1 MFVSAQ
7 LSSNQL
13 TYGLKN
19 INIVSNDNFLKIH
32 NQLRPLLQ
40 DITSNEHLVY
50 GVFDVVKIF
59 LWWCVCFQIHI
70 LCNSYIYLF
79 WLNYVLVFVF
89 FFFVMN
95 TYKGW
100 RFCYSLIPKIS
111 NTLWGTAILTV
122 VLTSTGW
129 VFFFQLR
136 SYQIVVVGVN
146 HCVLHFYIYIFVV
159 SQYRPCQRQ
168 NVAVFVLK

>member
-59 LWWCVCFQIHI
+59 L
-70 LCNSYIYLF
+70 
-79 WLNYVLVFVF
+79 
-89 FFFVMN
+89 
-95 TYKGW
+95 
-100 RFCYSLIPKIS
+100 
-111 NTLWGTAILTV
+111 
-122 VLTSTGW
+122 
-129 VFFFQLR
+129 
-136 SYQIVVVGVN
+136 
-146 HCVLHFYIYIFVV
+146 
-159 SQYRPCQRQ
+159 
-168 NVAVFVLK
+168 

>member
-1 MFVSAQ
+1 MNTWFMEYLM
-7 LSSNQL
+7 LSK
-13 TYGLKN
+13 Y
-19 INIVSNDNFLKIH
+19 F
-32 NQLRPLLQ
+32 
-40 DITSNEHLVY
+40 
-50 GVFDVVKIF
+50 FDGA
-59 LWWCVCFQIHI
+59 
-70 LCNSYIYLF
+70 
-79 WLNYVLVFVF
+79 FVF
-89 FFFVMN
+89 KFTFYAILTFIYFDWITFWCLYSFFFVMN

>member
-1 MFVSAQ
+1 MFVSAR

-129 VFFFQLR
+129 VFFFNCVVIRLLLLVLI
-136 SYQIVVVGVN
+136 IVYCISTFTFLLFLSIDPVKD
-146 HCVLHFYIYIFVV
+146 
-159 SQYRPCQRQ
+159 RT
-168 NVAVFVLK
+168 

>member
-1 MFVSAQ
+1 MFVSAR

-59 LWWCVCFQIHI
+59 L
-70 LCNSYIYLF
+70 
-79 WLNYVLVFVF
+79 
-89 FFFVMN
+89 
-95 TYKGW
+95 
-100 RFCYSLIPKIS
+100 
-111 NTLWGTAILTV
+111 
-122 VLTSTGW
+122 
-129 VFFFQLR
+129 
-136 SYQIVVVGVN
+136 
-146 HCVLHFYIYIFVV
+146 
-159 SQYRPCQRQ
+159 
-168 NVAVFVLK
+168 

>member
-129 VFFFQLR
+129 VFFFNCVVIRLLLLVLI
-136 SYQIVVVGVN
+136 IVYCISTFTFLLFLSIDPVKD
-146 HCVLHFYIYIFVV
+146 
-159 SQYRPCQRQ
+159 RT
-168 NVAVFVLK
+168 

>member
-19 INIVSNDNFLKIH
+19 INIVSNDIFLKIH

-129 VFFFQLR
+129 VFFFNCVVIRLLLLVLI
-136 SYQIVVVGVN
+136 IVYCISTFTFLLFLSIDPVKDGT
-146 HCVLHFYIYIFVV
+146 
-159 SQYRPCQRQ
+159 
-168 NVAVFVLK
+168 